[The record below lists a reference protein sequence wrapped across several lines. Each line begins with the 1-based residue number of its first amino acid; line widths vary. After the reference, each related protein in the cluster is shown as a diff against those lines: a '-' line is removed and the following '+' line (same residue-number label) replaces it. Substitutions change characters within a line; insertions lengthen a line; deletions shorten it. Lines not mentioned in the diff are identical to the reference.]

1 MPYFANNSLPW
12 YSKSRICAWGKM
24 WRTRINLGP
33 AVGLRIFRGRH
44 FYISAKGSFL
54 KQVLPLRIPICAFD
68 AKTGIL
74 CAKCQAK
81 LSAGQISNSDIIVSK
96 VLVKLAES
104 VPDVNK
110 MGLLRSYEVEGS
122 YVLEM
127 EQADASL
134 IRSKPEIKQKL
145 EDMLKGKVWV
155 IGTSNSDRQFLEEL
169 FYPIRILTVNTVW
182 LPDGSKL
189 TKVIIPGKRPERLRG
204 EIEALKKVVKYMKG
218 IELIVESERE
228 ATLRL

>member
-1 MPYFANNSLPW
+1 LLQRGESQISIAPD
-12 YSKSRICAWGKM
+12 
-24 WRTRINLGP
+24 
-33 AVGLRIFRGRH
+33 VGLTFFMGRH
-44 FYISAKGSFL
+44 FYISARAGFL

-81 LSAGQISNSDIIVSK
+81 LSAGQISNSDIVVSK

-104 VPDVNK
+104 VPEVNK
-110 MGLLRSYEVEGS
+110 MALLRSNEVEGS
-122 YVLEM
+122 YVMEM
-127 EQADASL
+127 EQSDATL

-204 EIEALKKVVKYMKG
+204 EIEALKKVVKRMKG
-218 IELIVESERE
+218 IELLVESERE